1 MPVTKKIVLHPLERL
16 DLVDVNGLQD
26 LLFKNVG
33 DAVGAISGGVAGLT
47 RMWEAISINNS
58 TDLISFADFQFQGG
72 ILQSDTQQLWST
84 YLGIFD
90 ASSDT
95 NGTCSFDSVKTLVQN
110 YVNANSALPPNPLD
124 PAFVSGTHNQ
134 YYPYIYARSV
144 YGDSVQANRRF
155 WSVADAQE
163 NTQLV
168 NTRVVEGVNFHVGT
182 ASDLPVVSG
191 NQWVVIGRIYSWVNT
206 AGTVT
211 LASTGIQPYMLADA
225 LLNNNTADSWTKVV
239 DADTN
244 IDSDFNFRYAGGT
257 AIALRY
263 LKAMLDQVINEGAND
278 GAGTSAFQTEVYEK
292 PYYSLAGL
300 AKQLTDVKSA
310 STEYQ
315 GNVFFKWD
323 YRTSYLVLPASN
335 RLRLYYTGS
344 SSDVT
349 VKVDYTAST
358 AGYPTFGI
366 GAKSAPYYPA
376 SDNIYSSNQIRLIL
390 SNFVVLLPADAE
402 GKKFT
407 LTVNPVTDVA
417 GMMIQGDLA
426 SATVAQTINQR
437 ASTMD
442 ILIDDAT
449 NTEDLSSANTVK
461 ALTYTDTDGT
471 VQNGYG
477 FKLRKSNWLSS
488 PEFIAT
494 EGRYFTA
501 FNFNLK
507 ILN

>member
-1 MPVTKKIVLHPLERL
+1 MPVIKKIVLHPLERL

-124 PAFVSGTHNQ
+124 PAFVSGTHKQ

-182 ASDLPVVSG
+182 TAPVVTG
-191 NQWVVIGRIYSWVNT
+191 NTWVPIGRIYSWVNT

-211 LASTGIQPYMLADA
+211 LAATGIQPYMLADA
-225 LLNNNTADSWTKVV
+225 LLNNNSPDSWTKVV
-239 DADTN
+239 DATTN
-244 IDSDFNFRYAGGT
+244 IDVDFNFRYAGGT
-257 AIALRY
+257 ATALRY
-263 LKAMLDQVINEGAND
+263 LKAMLDQIINEGAND
-278 GAGTSAFQTEVYEK
+278 GAGTAEFQTEVHEK

-300 AKQLTDVKSA
+300 AKRLSTGQLA
-310 STEYQ
+310 YTEFQ
-315 GNVFFKWD
+315 GNVFFRYD
-323 YRTSYLVLPASN
+323 YRPSYLVEPPAN
-335 RLRLYYTGS
+335 RLRLQYSGS
-344 SSDVT
+344 SADVT
-349 VKVDYTAST
+349 VKVDYTATT
-358 AGYPTFGI
+358 AGYPTAGI
-366 GAKSAPYYPA
+366 AAKSAPYHPA
-376 SDNIYSSNQIRLIL
+376 SDNLYTASQIKLVL
-390 SNFVVLLPADAE
+390 ANFVVLFPDE
-402 GKKFT
+402 TYDDKKFIIT
-407 LTVNPVTDVA
+407 INPITDVE
-417 GMMIQGDLA
+417 GMMIRLDAA
-426 SATVAQTINQR
+426 SANVDALVNQR

-442 ILIDDAT
+442 ILVENATDAF
-449 NTEDLSSANTVK
+449 DQQYADRVK
-461 ALTYTDTDGT
+461 ALTYTDSDG
-471 VQNGYG
+471 VVKNGYG
-477 FKLRKSNWLSS
+477 FKLRKSNWFNS
-488 PEFIAT
+488 PEITSAL
-494 EGRYFTA
+494 GRYFTA